1 MKGFSRNYKVWYLHG
16 ETGYEYGS
24 ISKPQ
29 PVSEP
34 QPDIRFTKSKNGIS
48 RSINQMMY
56 SMLRFGYPKWSVIP
70 NDERELWFRQFAQEF
85 NWHSDLTETVR
96 KKFNEKAMDS
106 YTKQINAW
114 KTVWQKNKKP
124 RFINGTV
131 WEQLIGHWE
140 KEETAE
146 TSSRNSRNRKSDRGG
161 KGMYVHNL
169 GLLSVST
176 KEDELIE
183 ANDGNPVDR
192 LQLIKVAHTNK
203 TTGQIQDPVIK
214 GVVDLVEAE
223 IVAQSQPLSMMANP
237 RSFNQPVSI
246 ANK

>member
-1 MKGFSRNYKVWYLHG
+1 SEDEPRPAARLRRSSVSSSRAS
-16 ETGYEYGS
+16 GS
-24 ISKPQ
+24 SHKQNSVPAYIPALAPAAPPATAQ
-29 PVSEP
+29 QDPGVMPV
-34 QPDIRFTKSKNGIS
+34 
-48 RSINQMMY
+48 
-56 SMLRFGYPKWSVIP
+56 
-70 NDERELWFRQFAQEF
+70 QEF

-114 KTVWQKNKKP
+114 KTVWQKNKRP
-124 RFINGTV
+124 RFINGT
-131 WEQLIGHWE
+131 
-140 KEETAE
+140 KEETTE
-146 TSSRNSRNRKSDRGG
+146 TSSRNSKNRKSDHGG

-169 GLLSVST
+169 GACSMST

-223 IVAQSQPLSMMANP
+223 IELHDKDERIGALEEQNTTILSENATI
-237 RSFNQPVSI
+237 RSENSTI
-246 ANK
+246 LAELAS